1 MYFVILIHLNKIN
14 LSLIIQILDTDGIS
28 GQFGEDVLGQFVQD
42 GLERG
47 GLLGEEGDL
56 GVDVGDVLL
65 AAAGGE
71 DGEELAVLTG
81 FELLGFGDL

>member
-1 MYFVILIHLNKIN
+1 M
-14 LSLIIQILDTDGIS
+14 
-28 GQFGEDVLGQFVQD
+28 LGQFVQD